1 MPKITINNL
10 KVTYTNK
17 KKSIVTALENF
28 NCVIEPDTFN
38 VVVGYSGCG
47 KTTLLRAIAGLI
59 DYEGEI
65 YFDST
70 DISNLTIKER
80 NISLVSQNY
89 ALYPHMT
96 IFDNIAYP
104 LILAQAPR
112 SEIIERV
119 NSVASYLGISH
130 CLTRKP
136 KHLSGGQQ
144 QKVALARAM
153 IKKPQLY
160 LFDEPL
166 SNFDLPKRYEAKMM
180 IRKAVKDYAATAI
193 YVTHDFSEAMSI
205 ADNII
210 VISDG
215 KVEISGKPL
224 DVYNSKNP
232 VVEDLKGIIDSN
244 EQLVFESDN

>member
-10 KVTYTNK
+10 KVTYQNK
-17 KKSIVTALENF
+17 KKTEVVALEDF
-28 NCVIEPDTFN
+28 NCVIEPDSFN

-47 KTTLLRAIAGLI
+47 KSTLLKAIAGLI
-59 DYEGEI
+59 EYEGDI

-80 NISLVSQNY
+80 NISFVTQNY
-89 ALYPHMT
+89 ALYPHLN
-96 IFDNIAYP
+96 IFDNIAFP
-104 LILAQAPR
+104 LTLSQAPKK
-112 SEIIERV
+112 EIIERV
-119 NSVASYLGISH
+119 TEVAKYLGIEH

-153 IKKPQLY
+153 VKKPQLY

-166 SNFDLPKRYEAKMM
+166 SNFDQPKRYEARQI

-193 YVTHDFSEAMSI
+193 YVTHDFTEAMAL

-210 VISDG
+210 VISDK

-224 DVYNSKNP
+224 DVYNSGNP
-232 VVEDLKGIIDSN
+232 VVEDLKGITNDA
-244 EQLVFESDN
+244 QLVF